1 MPNLKMTELAQA
13 YAATTYRIYLPEGA
27 LNLRVDQPSPALQSW
42 LADEG
47 VAEFAIITACNPGS
61 QPRRQAENAEAQARL
76 ACDLL
81 EAGYACLPAEN
92 QPDGDWPLEES
103 YFIPGM
109 QREEACAIAEDY
121 GQLAIIHG
129 DGSGIAGIVW
139 TALAASGNFD
149 AD

>member
-1 MPNLKMTELAQA
+1 MPNPKMTELAQA

-81 EAGYACLPAEN
+81 EAGYECLPAEN

-103 YFIPGM
+103 FFIPGIALDA
-109 QREEACAIAEDY
+109 ACAIAEDH
-121 GQLAIIHG
+121 GQLAIVYG
-129 DGSGIAGIVW
+129 GEDFVPRLVW
-139 TALAASGNFD
+139 IQAFSS
-149 AD
+149 